1 MLLFGSQN
9 ELLALL
15 QIFTETMLIHPRSLV
30 HVSSF
35 QSLSPQVFQCP
46 TGHMPPKPLQFP
58 PFLSLSINKIT
69 SWLTAGVSDGLVI
82 TVKAV
87 SPGGNW
93 IQSSV
98 MCICSLIAW
107 SNNNQLFFIRT
118 FIFFV
123 LTLGNRLRGF
133 SPKDAWYGGNHF
145 LCCSF
150 CFQLLSVS
158 EPCSDPVYQLVLWRN
173 QGVCRVYFCVS
184 IDHQISYHR
193 QKHYVEILKYIHCW
207 KLAY

>member
-9 ELLALL
+9 ELLAPL

-98 MCICSLIAW
+98 MCICSRIAW

-123 LTLGNRLRGF
+123 LTLGYRLRGF
-133 SPKDAWYGGNHF
+133 SPKDAWYGGNNF
-145 LCCSF
+145 MCCSF
-150 CFQLLSVS
+150 CFQLLSV
-158 EPCSDPVYQLVLWRN
+158 LNRVL
-173 QGVCRVYFCVS
+173 
-184 IDHQISYHR
+184 I
-193 QKHYVEILKYIHCW
+193 ILSAGLMTQSGCM
-207 KLAY
+207 